1 MPDNKAL
8 IEKELLLQ
16 RNKSWTEAQV
26 LQQIRLIFDEQD
38 AGRDRIRE
46 NLEDSGDDAQNLFDV
61 DLLDTDKIFHLT
73 QIRNVC
79 IDYRLRFLDS
89 RFFKNG
95 VPEGAVSKINALE
108 KTHQIELR
116 GFKIMAPSK
125 AFQLLSYDD
134 PLLFAPIGD
143 DYYYL
148 VHKWGNDLTIKR
160 KWLMKPF
167 KNLMNFTWFC
177 VIVSLLI
184 TWMTP
189 ETNLS
194 KSVPMAGIIIFL
206 FAFKSIVA
214 VFLYAFFMLGKNF
227 NVAIWDRKYFNN

>member
-1 MPDNKAL
+1 MHETRSH
-8 IEKELLLQ
+8 IENELLTARRKDMQETVVL
-16 RNKSWTEAQV
+16 EAV
-26 LQQIRLIFDEQD
+26 NRLLAGQQAARDLIL
-38 AGRDRIRE
+38 GRI
-46 NLEDSGDDAQNLFDV
+46 SGNDNSGSNAFNF
-61 DLLDTDKIFHLT
+61 DLLESDKIFHLA
-73 QIRNVC
+73 QIRSIC

-89 RFFKNG
+89 RFFKDG
-95 VPEGAVSKINALE
+95 IPEEAISKINQLE
-108 KTHQIELR
+108 KIHQTKLQ

-134 PLLFAPIGD
+134 PLLFAPIGN
-143 DYYYL
+143 DYFYL
-148 VHKWGNDLTIKR
+148 VHKWGNDISPKR

-194 KSVPMAGIIIFL
+194 KSVPMANIIIFL
-206 FAFKSIVA
+206 FAFKSIIA

-227 NVAIWDRKYFNN
+227 NAAIWDRKYFNN